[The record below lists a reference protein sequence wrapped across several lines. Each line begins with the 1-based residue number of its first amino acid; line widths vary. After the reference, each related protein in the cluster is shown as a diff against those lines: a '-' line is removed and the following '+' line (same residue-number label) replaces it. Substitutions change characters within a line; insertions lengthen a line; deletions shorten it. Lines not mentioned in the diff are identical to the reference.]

1 MGAGRR
7 LADRGVLCACE
18 LVRLIGLSVAL
29 PGRRGSASLDSV
41 FDAGRVGAAEPAGS
55 GSRGGRWHGRDA
67 QGGLRG
73 EQPGLEGGAEEGAG

>member
-1 MGAGRR
+1 MKNHA
-7 LADRGVLCACE
+7 
-18 LVRLIGLSVAL
+18 IT
-29 PGRRGSASLDSV
+29 PPPRRGDGTRPSAQHNVGCSAGASRSASLDSV